1 MFPTKKSVSRLEIFP
16 EKHFRTKTRIIEKP
30 GLVHLALVTELQL
43 EMVKFIIK
51 SIRVFG
57 VVRRFISGALQT
69 FGLPTP
75 LRDRLRLRVVP
86 HFSSGIV
93 ERAKGERE

>member
-51 SIRVFG
+51 SIRVL
-57 VVRRFISGALQT
+57 V
-69 FGLPTP
+69 
-75 LRDRLRLRVVP
+75 
-86 HFSSGIV
+86 
-93 ERAKGERE
+93 